1 MNHYFRDSKGVNT
14 VSGRGH
20 INNIPNAADAKTDL
34 GYGTLKAKF
43 HNPRAYYQYDYEAS
57 PAEDTEAADEIDDET
72 YEAVLSRLSTYNPG
86 DPYAKNKV
94 DPFTFAGAATKLSET
109 STSKGMVPFPR
120 MYQGRQAVAGG
131 TAPVY
136 PQGPTDGF
144 SSRIRPTGT
153 KLGFSKPPYPQFEE
167 EDYDPLS
174 LSDIMEKDLDEDHL
188 NDILRKTRKV
198 TSQNRR

>member
-1 MNHYFRDSKGVNT
+1 VNHYFRDSKGIHS
-14 VSGRGH
+14 VSGKGH
-20 INNIPNAADAKTDL
+20 ANNIPNASDARTDL

-43 HNPRAYYQYDYEAS
+43 HTPRSYFQYDYTES

-72 YEAVLSRLSTYNPG
+72 YEAVLTRLSSYNPG

-94 DPFTFAGAATKLSET
+94 NPFTLAGAATKLSET
-109 STSKGMVPFPR
+109 STAKGMVPFPR

-131 TAPVY
+131 TAPMY

-144 SSRIRPTGT
+144 TSRIRPTGT
-153 KLGFSKPPYPQFEE
+153 KRGFSSAPYPEFEDCD
-167 EDYDPLS
+167 EDPMS
-174 LSDIMEKDLDEDHL
+174 LSDIMEKDLDDEHL
-188 NDILRKTRKV
+188 DDILRKTLKV